1 MVVWL
6 APSDA
11 IIEQTVNTLSNVNHP
26 YRQKIDQ
33 DFAGK
38 VGVYT
43 KEQLKNDDSKAKLA
57 LGKKWDMMGGSKCKY
72 YMVFE
77 HKEMEI
83 QGSYMMDKFIEILKN
98 L

>member
-38 VGVYT
+38 VGIYT

-57 LGKKWDMMGGSKCKY
+57 LGKKWDMMCGSKFKY

-77 HKEMEI
+77 KSDMQI
-83 QGSYMMDKFIEILKN
+83 QGSYTMDRFIEILKN